1 MVYLTFSLLFAIFAV
16 TTITMKR
23 TNINTILAIFLILIA
38 ATSRIINAQLHVAN
52 FVPIAAIGLFSGS
65 IIKDKRLAFLV
76 ALMGQFLGDV
86 YFQFF
91 THIPGFYDLTG
102 QLFNYGALIGATALG
117 VSMKQPKAL
126 TTLAYLFGA
135 STLFFLVSNLGYFA
149 GGWNGYSFA
158 GLVKTYVDGVP
169 FFKYTLAGD
178 MMGGVLM
185 FGGYFLL
192 QQALMKKA
200 QKVNA

>member
-1 MVYLTFSLLFAIFAV
+1 
-16 TTITMKR
+16 MKR
-23 TNINTILAIFLILIA
+23 TNINILLAVFLMLLA
-38 ATSRIINAQLHVAN
+38 AGSRIINAQLHVPN
-52 FVPIAAIGLFSGS
+52 FVPIAAISLFSGS
-65 IIKDKRLAFLV
+65 VIKDRRLAFLIP
-76 ALMGQFLGDV
+76 LMGQFLGDV
-86 YFQFF
+86 YFQLF
-91 THIPGFYDLTG
+91 THTPGFYDLTG

-135 STLFFLVSNLGYFA
+135 STLFFLVSNFGYFL

-178 MMGGVLM
+178 MAGGVLL

-192 QQALMKKA
+192 QQALLKKT

>member
-1 MVYLTFSLLFAIFAV
+1 
-16 TTITMKR
+16 MKR
-23 TNINTILAIFLILIA
+23 TNINIILAIFLILIA
-38 ATSRIINAQLHVAN
+38 ATSRIINAQLHAAN
-52 FVPIAAIGLFSGS
+52 FVPIAAISLFSGA

-76 ALMGQFLGDV
+76 PLMGQFLGDV
-86 YFQFF
+86 FFQLF
-91 THIPGFYDLTG
+91 THIPGFYDLAG

-117 VSMKQPKAL
+117 VGMKQPKVL

-135 STLFFLVSNLGYFA
+135 STLFFVISNFGYFA

-178 MMGGVLM
+178 MTGGILL

-192 QQALMKKA
+192 QQALTKKA

>member
-1 MVYLTFSLLFAIFAV
+1 
-16 TTITMKR
+16 MKR
-23 TNINTILAIFLILIA
+23 TNINILLAVFLILLA
-38 ATSRIINAQLHVAN
+38 AGSRIINAQLHVPN
-52 FVPIAAIGLFSGS
+52 FVPIAAIGLFSGAV
-65 IIKDKRLAFLV
+65 IKDRRLAFLV
-76 ALMGQFLGDV
+76 PLMGQFLADV
-86 YFQFF
+86 YFQLF
-91 THIPGFYDLTG
+91 THIPGFYSLTG

-117 VSMKQPKAL
+117 VSMKQPKVL

-135 STLFFLVSNLGYFA
+135 STLFFLVSNFGYFL

-158 GLVKTYVDGVP
+158 GLVKTYIDGVP

-178 MMGGVLM
+178 MTGGVFL

-192 QQALMKKA
+192 QQALLKKA